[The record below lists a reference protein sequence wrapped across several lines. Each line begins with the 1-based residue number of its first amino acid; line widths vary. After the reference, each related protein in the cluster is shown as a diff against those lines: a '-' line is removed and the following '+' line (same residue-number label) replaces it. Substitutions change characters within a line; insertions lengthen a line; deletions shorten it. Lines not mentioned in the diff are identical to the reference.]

1 MQLTWPNSV
10 LFKRELLFCVPW
22 RRAIAS
28 EPGRSS
34 ALGAQALV
42 RVNSLGCRAQT
53 SYGFSTVR
61 EDHGHA
67 EIRVYTGLRFQ
78 VARPCI
84 LSISLSRFQGSFL
97 FSPIVFS
104 HSITLYFSWFGSRAV
119 SPHSH
124 TELKARSE
132 IIVNGSKNCSIFSK

>member
-67 EIRVYTGLRFQ
+67 EIRVYTGLRRSSSYTLNFF
-78 VARPCI
+78 V
-84 LSISLSRFQGSFL
+84 SSSSSFL
-97 FSPIVFS
+97 FSPAVVFS
-104 HSITLYFSWFGSRAV
+104 HSITL
-119 SPHSH
+119 
-124 TELKARSE
+124 
-132 IIVNGSKNCSIFSK
+132 